1 VQVRG
6 TTVLK
11 LTGLLVIPVII
22 AIFYFVPGPT
32 AGDSEMPLPGPPVP
46 EDGVFNLDSYAI
58 NQDSLYQWFLPERL
72 REISGLAATAD
83 DRLFTHDDELGVI
96 YEIDPVAGGIVKIFT
111 LGEVV
116 RDDFEGIAAAGAF
129 LYLVTSNGTLYRFRE
144 GADGE
149 SVNFETFQTPLSEIC
164 EVEGLTYV
172 PSQQQLLLACK
183 RFLDKDRAQRVSVY
197 GWSIDQ
203 QSFSGPL
210 FEVPEEELMDETGK
224 KHFYPSGI
232 VYRPES
238 GTLFLVAARQ
248 RLILEFAMNGE
259 LISSMRLAKKKHHQV
274 EGISF
279 LSNGLL
285 ILADEAKNRRARLS
299 LYAP

>member
-1 VQVRG
+1 M
-6 TTVLK
+6 
-11 LTGLLVIPVII
+11 
-22 AIFYFVPGPT
+22 FVPDPT
-32 AGDSEMPLPGPPVP
+32 GGDSEMPIPGPPVP
-46 EDGVFNLDSYAI
+46 DEGVFHLDSYAI

-72 REISGLAATAD
+72 REISGLATTAD

-149 SVNFETFQTPLSEIC
+149 SVNFELFQTPLSEIC

-183 RFLDKDRAQRVSVY
+183 QFLDKDRPRRVSVY
-197 GWSIDQ
+197 AWSVDHER
-203 QSFSGPL
+203 FDGPL
-210 FEVPEEELMDETGK
+210 FEIPEENLMEVTGTK
-224 KHFYPSGI
+224 RFNPSGI
-232 VYRPES
+232 VYRSES

-248 RLILEFAMNGE
+248 RIVLESTLNGE
-259 LISSMRLAKKKHHQV
+259 LIASMRLAKKKHHQV
-274 EGISF
+274 EGITF